1 MSRHIS
7 CACRYPTR
15 AVGVVLV
22 MALLTSGCMFQ
33 TVREQQAKVAALCTI
48 SGTVRTEL
56 PSPSPLIVG
65 LLRHTGGDVTAVE
78 NFRLVDHFVVEGSA
92 LWFFK
97 VSPGTYG
104 LAAFADLNADLIYQP
119 GEPFLRVDPQ
129 RLLVCASGE
138 ELRDIALVIPEEGR
152 PRRAG
157 EIEITK
163 LQAHTVHDQLAVSV
177 GLLAAVGAITTLD
190 DPRFS
195 PENAASGMWAPFDFV
210 FNVRPGVYFLQAYD
224 PHKIP
229 VLFVHGIQGTP
240 RSFRFL
246 IEHLDADTFQ
256 PWVAYY
262 PSGAS
267 LSLCAEYLSQ
277 MMDKLRL
284 QYGVKRLVVVA
295 HSMGGLVARGFILRY
310 LEAAQHGEIPLFV
323 TLATPW
329 GGHQSAARGVRYAP
343 AVVRSWYDMAPDS
356 RYVREIFYQDPDTL
370 QRRRTFPRSLAHHLL
385 FAFNRNSASFGASD
399 DRVVTVA
406 SQLRAEA
413 QREASRLY
421 GFDLTHT
428 SMLEAPEVAHLL
440 NEILASAAH

>member
-1 MSRHIS
+1 
-7 CACRYPTR
+7 
-15 AVGVVLV
+15 

-33 TVREQQAKVAALCTI
+33 TVREQQAKAAALCTL

-65 LLRHTGGDVTAVE
+65 LLRQRGGDGTAVE
-78 NFRLVDHFVVEGSA
+78 HFHLVDHFVVDGGDR
-92 LWFFK
+92 WFFR

-104 LAAFADLNADLIYQP
+104 LAAFADRNADLIYQP
-119 GEPFLRVDPQ
+119 GEPFLRVDPE

-152 PRRAG
+152 PRVAG
-157 EIEITK
+157 DIDLTA
-163 LQAHTVHDQLAVSV
+163 LQARTVHDQLAASM
-177 GLLAAVGAITTLD
+177 GLLTAIGTITTLE
-190 DPRFS
+190 DPRFRV
-195 PENAASGMWAPFDFV
+195 ENAVSGMWAPFDFV
-210 FNVRPGVYFLQAYD
+210 FNFRPGVYFLQAYD
-224 PHKIP
+224 PTKIP
-229 VLFVHGIQGTP
+229 VLFIHGIQGTP
-240 RSFRFL
+240 ISFRFL

-277 MMDKLRL
+277 TMDKLRL
-284 QYGVKRLVVVA
+284 RYGVKRVVVVS

-310 LEAAQHGEIPLFV
+310 LEAAQHSEIPLFV

-329 GGHQSAARGVRYAP
+329 GGHKSAELGVRYAP

-356 RYVREIFYQDPDTL
+356 RYLRDLFYQDPDIM
-370 QRRRTFPRSLAHHLL
+370 QRRRTLPRSVAHHLL

-413 QREASRLY
+413 QQEASRLY

>member
-1 MSRHIS
+1 
-7 CACRYPTR
+7 
-15 AVGVVLV
+15 

-33 TVREQQAKVAALCTI
+33 TVREQQAQVAALCTI

-92 LWFFK
+92 LWFFQ

-138 ELRDIALVIPEEGR
+138 ELRDITLVILEEGR

-157 EIEITK
+157 DIEITK

-224 PHKIP
+224 PTKIP

-246 IEHLDADTFQ
+246 IEHLDTATFQ

-277 MMDKLRL
+277 IMDKLRL

-295 HSMGGLVARGFILRY
+295 HSMGGLVARGFLLRY
-310 LEAAQHGEIPLFV
+310 LEAAHHSEIPLFV
-323 TLATPW
+323 TMATPW
-329 GGHQSAARGVRYAP
+329 SGHKSAESGVRYAP
-343 AVVRSWYDMAPDS
+343 AVVRSWYDMSPDS
-356 RYVREIFYQDPDTL
+356 RFLRELFYQDPDTV

>member
-7 CACRYPTR
+7 CTCPYPTR
-15 AVGVVLV
+15 AVGVALV

-33 TVREQQAKVAALCTI
+33 TVREQQAKAAALCTL

-65 LLRHTGGDVTAVE
+65 LLRQRGGDGTAVE
-78 NFRLVDHFVVEGSA
+78 HFHLVDHFVVDGGDR
-92 LWFFK
+92 WFFR

-104 LAAFADLNADLIYQP
+104 LAAFADRNADLIYQP
-119 GEPFLRVDPQ
+119 GEPFLRVDPE

-152 PRRAG
+152 PRVAG
-157 EIEITK
+157 DIDLTA
-163 LQAHTVHDQLAVSV
+163 LQARTVHDQLAASM
-177 GLLAAVGAITTLD
+177 GLLTAIGTITTLE
-190 DPRFS
+190 DPRFRV
-195 PENAASGMWAPFDFV
+195 ENAVSGMWAPFDFV
-210 FNVRPGVYFLQAYD
+210 FNFRPGVYFLQAYD
-224 PHKIP
+224 PTKIP
-229 VLFVHGIQGTP
+229 VLFIHGIQGTP
-240 RSFRFL
+240 ISFRFL

-267 LSLCAEYLSQ
+267 LSICAEYLSQ
-277 MMDKLRL
+277 TMDKLRL
-284 QYGVKRLVVVA
+284 RYGVKRVVVVS

-310 LEAAQHGEIPLFV
+310 LEAAQHSEIPLFV

-329 GGHQSAARGVRYAP
+329 GGHKSAELGVRYAP

-356 RYVREIFYQDPDTL
+356 RYLRDLFYQDPDIM
-370 QRRRTFPRSLAHHLL
+370 QRRRTLPRSVAHHLL

-413 QREASRLY
+413 QQDASHLY

-428 SMLEAPEVAHLL
+428 SILEAPEVAQVL

>member
-1 MSRHIS
+1 MLRYTS

-22 MALLTSGCMFQ
+22 MALLTSGCMFR
-33 TVREQQAKVAALCTI
+33 TVREQQAKAAALCTL
-48 SGTVRTEL
+48 SGTVRTEF
-56 PSPSPLIVG
+56 PSPSPRIVG
-65 LLRHTGGDVTAVE
+65 LLRHNGGDVTAVE
-78 NFRLVDHFVVEGSA
+78 NFRLVDHFVVDGGA

-104 LAAFADLNADLIYQP
+104 LAAFADRNADLIYQP

-152 PRRAG
+152 PRVAG
-157 EIEITK
+157 DLDITA
-163 LQAHTVHDQLAVSV
+163 LQARTVSDQLAASMS
-177 GLLAAVGAITTLD
+177 LLTAVGAITTLD
-190 DPRFS
+190 DPRFRT
-195 PENAASGMWAPFDFV
+195 ENAVSGMWAPFDFV

-224 PHKIP
+224 PTKIP

-240 RSFRFL
+240 RSLRLL
-246 IEHLDADTFQ
+246 IEHLDMATFQ

-277 MMDKLRL
+277 VMDKLRL
-284 QYGVKRLVVVA
+284 QYSVKRVVVVA
-295 HSMGGLVARGFILRY
+295 HSMGGLVARAFILRY
-310 LEAAQHGEIPLFV
+310 LEAAPHSAIPLFV

-329 GGHQSAARGVRYAP
+329 SGHPSAARGVRYAP
-343 AVVRSWYDMAPDS
+343 AVVRSWEDMAPDS
-356 RYVREIFYQDPDTL
+356 RFVRELFSQDPDTM
-370 QRRRTFPRSLAHHLL
+370 QRRRTFPRSVAHHLL
-385 FAFNRNSASFGASD
+385 FAFHRNSASFGASD

-406 SQLRAEA
+406 SQLRPEA
-413 QREASRLY
+413 QQEAHRLY

-428 SMLEAPEVAHLL
+428 SILEAPEVAHVL
-440 NEILASAAH
+440 NEILASAAY

>member
-1 MSRHIS
+1 MSRYTS
-7 CACRYPTR
+7 CACRYLTR

-33 TVREQQAKVAALCTI
+33 TVRKQQAKAAAVCTL
-48 SGTVRTEL
+48 SGTVRTEI

-65 LLRHTGGDVTAVE
+65 LLRQSGGDGTAVE
-78 NFRLVDHFVVEGSA
+78 HFSLVDHFVVDGGA

-104 LAAFADLNADLIYQP
+104 LAAFADRNADLIYQP

-152 PRRAG
+152 PRQAG
-157 EIEITK
+157 DMDITA
-163 LQAHTVHDQLAVSV
+163 LQARTVHDQLAASM
-177 GLLAAVGAITTLD
+177 GLLTAIGAITTLD
-190 DPRFS
+190 DPRFRM
-195 PENAASGMWAPFDFV
+195 ENAASGMWAPFDFI
-210 FNVRPGVYFLQAYD
+210 FNFRPGVYFLQAYD
-224 PHKIP
+224 PTKIP

-246 IEHLDADTFQ
+246 IEHLDTATLQ

-277 MMDKLRL
+277 IMDKLRL

-295 HSMGGLVARGFILRY
+295 HSMGGLVARGFLLRY
-310 LEAAQHGEIPLFV
+310 LEAAQHSEIPLFV
-323 TLATPW
+323 TIATPW
-329 GGHQSAARGVRYAP
+329 GGHQSAESGVRYAP
-343 AVVRSWYDMAPDS
+343 AVV
-356 RYVREIFYQDPDTL
+356 L
-370 QRRRTFPRSLAHHLL
+370 GL
-385 FAFNRNSASFGASD
+385 
-399 DRVVTVA
+399 RVYA
-406 SQLRAEA
+406 R
-413 QREASRLY
+413 
-421 GFDLTHT
+421 F
-428 SMLEAPEVAHLL
+428 
-440 NEILASAAH
+440 

>member
-1 MSRHIS
+1 
-7 CACRYPTR
+7 
-15 AVGVVLV
+15 VLV
-22 MALLTSGCMFQ
+22 LALLTSGCMFQ
-33 TVREQQAKVAALCTI
+33 TVREQQAKAAALCTL

-56 PSPSPLIVG
+56 PSPLPLIVG
-65 LLRHTGGDVTAVE
+65 LLRQSGGDVTAVE
-78 NFRLVDHFVVEGSA
+78 NFRLFDHFVVDGGDR
-92 LWFFK
+92 WFFR

-104 LAAFADLNADLIYQP
+104 LAAFADRNADLIYQP

-138 ELRDIALVIPEEGR
+138 EQRDIALVIPEEGR
-152 PRRAG
+152 PRVAG
-157 EIEITK
+157 DLDLTA
-163 LQAHTVHDQLAVSV
+163 LQARTVHDQLAASM
-177 GLLAAVGAITTLD
+177 GLLTAIGAITTLD
-190 DPRFS
+190 DPRFRR
-195 PENAASGMWAPFDFV
+195 ENAVSGMWAPVDFV

-224 PHKIP
+224 PTKIP

-277 MMDKLRL
+277 IMDKLRL
-284 QYGVKRLVVVA
+284 QYGVKRVVVVA
-295 HSMGGLVARGFILRY
+295 HSMGGLVARGFLLRS
-310 LEAAQHGEIPLFV
+310 LEAAPQSAIPLFV

-329 GGHQSAARGVRYAP
+329 SGHTSAESGVRYAP

-356 RYVREIFYQDPDTL
+356 RFLRELFYQDPDTV
-370 QRRRTFPRSLAHHLL
+370 QRRRTLPRSVAHHLL

-413 QREASRLY
+413 QRDASRLY